1 MRGGIYVLRHSR
13 QCLVDFAGCSID
25 NLESKKSIKR
35 KGTKMNV
42 TYESGKAVKFWEE
55 DDYKE
60 GCLSDADLFSAN
72 DMRLTEK
79 QREDFLRN
87 KKFVEE
93 VFDSQ

>member
-1 MRGGIYVLRHSR
+1 MHREIILT
-13 QCLVDFAGCSID
+13 I
-25 NLESKKSIKR
+25 SKEQAHNPDIFDALLLL
-35 KGTKMNV
+35 N
-42 TYESGKAVKFWEE
+42 
-55 DDYKE
+55 KE